1 MFRRFRVASFL
12 LIFSLITQAAFA
24 ARNADVILFTPAND
38 GGRYLQVQQSSTLQ
52 QWRFNVGAYFDYAHQ
67 PLEFVDPLGVRRAG
81 IVDALVMANV
91 GAAVGLTDWWQIGA
105 NFPVALYETFYNNNQ
120 PLAVVEKQT
129 LYGKLGDPRLDMKF
143 RLLDIDRYRVGLALV
158 PFIYFPLGKEEY
170 FLGNGMWSPGGTAVV
185 DFDIANRVF
194 LSFNAGYR
202 MYNETRY
209 DNNNTDAVLDDTI
222 ELGGGI
228 NVRIND
234 SWAVLAEINQETV
247 LENTKNAIFRNHLQN
262 PVDANAAVRWTPQQ
276 SAKGLAVTLGG
287 GRGITNG
294 IGTPEF
300 RAFVGVNYR
309 KPAVV
314 ELPQPVEVEAV
325 VEEKIVITQKIH
337 FEFDKDVIRDV
348 SFPILDDVASL
359 LVANP
364 QIRRV
369 QVEGHTDAI
378 GSDEYNQK
386 LSERRANAV
395 RDYLIQ
401 KGIEPDRLSAVGYGE
416 SRPIADNES
425 VRGRARNRRTEF
437 TVLE

>member
-1 MFRRFRVASFL
+1 MRRFFGLPL
-12 LIFSLITQAAFA
+12 LIVLLFSSTAHAAH
-24 ARNADVILFTPAND
+24 NADVVVFTPAND
-38 GGRYLQVQQSSTLQ
+38 GGKYLQVQQSSTLQ
-52 QWRFNVGAYFDYAHQ
+52 QWRFNVGAMFDYAFQ
-67 PLEFVDPLGVRRAG
+67 PLEFVDPTGARRSG
-81 IVDALVMANV
+81 IVDDLLMANI
-91 GAAVGLTDWWQIGA
+91 GAAVGLTDWWQVGA
-105 NFPVALYETFYNNNQ
+105 NFPVALWESFYNNNQ
-120 PLAVVEKQT
+120 PAATVSKQT
-129 LYGKLGDPRLDMKF
+129 LYGKLGDPRFDMKF

-158 PFIYFPLGKEEY
+158 PFVYFPLGKEEY
-170 FLGNGMWSPGGTAVV
+170 FLGNGMWSPGGTFVV

-202 MYNETRY
+202 MYSNTRY
-209 DNNNTDAVLDDTI
+209 DANNTDAILDDTL
-222 ELGGGI
+222 ELGTGV

-234 SWAVLAEINQETV
+234 EWAVLGEINQETV
-247 LENTKNAIFRNHLQN
+247 LENSKNALFRNHLQN
-262 PVDANAAVRWTPQQ
+262 PVDANVAARWTPQKT
-276 SAKGLAVTLGG
+276 AKGLGLTIGG

-348 SFPILDDVASL
+348 SYPIVDDVAML
-359 LVANP
+359 LEANP
-364 QIRRV
+364 QIRKV
-369 QVEGHTDAI
+369 QIEGHTDSV

-386 LSERRANAV
+386 LSDRRANAV
-395 RDYLIQ
+395 RDYLIS
-401 KGIEPDRLSAVGYGE
+401 KGIEPDRLVAVGFGE
-416 SRPIADNES
+416 SKPIADNES